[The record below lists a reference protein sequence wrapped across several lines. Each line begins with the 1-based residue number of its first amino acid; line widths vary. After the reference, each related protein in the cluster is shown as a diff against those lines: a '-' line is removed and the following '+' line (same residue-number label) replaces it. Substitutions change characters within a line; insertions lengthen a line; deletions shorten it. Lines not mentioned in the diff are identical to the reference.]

1 MFGKKECEPTVNID
15 EEFGAALMTAAAVF
29 AFKMSFIHL
38 LVSRSRITTDITQYG
53 FNPIMKIFQPVL
65 LAYPSFGTV
74 SSEALERIEKNNS
87 DNEPFFLL
95 VMAIAGLTKSFPAD
109 LGVMI
114 VTVYMWA
121 RVVWTVLSLLKGK
134 LMSSV
139 GTTLISISW
148 MPTSLIPFFVGGY
161 ILLGY

>member
-1 MFGKKECEPTVNID
+1 VRAHRDRKPKPHLALLQWRVASTVRSGVPWQID

-95 VMAIAGLTKSFPAD
+95 VMGTPRSSRQHRAVAIAPVCRPRSHR
-109 LGVMI
+109 
-114 VTVYMWA
+114 W
-121 RVVWTVLSLLKGK
+121 S
-134 LMSSV
+134 
-139 GTTLISISW
+139 
-148 MPTSLIPFFVGGY
+148 
-161 ILLGY
+161 

>member
-1 MFGKKECEPTVNID
+1 
-15 EEFGAALMTAAAVF
+15 
-29 AFKMSFIHL
+29 
-38 LVSRSRITTDITQYG
+38 
-53 FNPIMKIFQPVL
+53 
-65 LAYPSFGTV
+65 
-74 SSEALERIEKNNS
+74 
-87 DNEPFFLL
+87 
-95 VMAIAGLTKSFPAD
+95 LTKSFPAD